1 MKSVLKQDARFHYK
15 SDEALKYCKHLASVF
30 KTEERRRVHSD
41 KYIIII
47 ILINIFA
54 CMHGCIIMQVLG
66 IPPSQKASHLTTKQL
81 AKVMIDYL
89 KAPQEKL
96 DIYIRHLMLLV
107 RVKDE

>member
-1 MKSVLKQDARFHYK
+1 MLKQDARFRYK
-15 SDEALKYCKHLASVF
+15 SDEALKYCNHLASVF
-30 KTEERRRVHSD
+30 KTEERRSVHSD
-41 KYIIII
+41 KYIII

-81 AKVMIDYL
+81 AKVMINYL

-96 DIYIRHLMLLV
+96 DMYIKRLMLLV